1 MTALSPA
8 PPAAGAAARR
18 WWQPPSPPR
27 GGGQGSTG
35 PAPTSGASESARPSA
50 KRGGG
55 DDLRAAEGA
64 GETRVVGE
72 EIRASGGAGGRRATG
87 PAPARPGRPAAAG
100 LPGAAVPGPGEESPP
115 VNALEGPRVAV
126 LWCSSS
132 MALCAWVWAL
142 DRRLARAPLPCARSR
157 STAMGESA
165 GVGLVRATSCRRGG
179 NSEERALDRHAA
191 GAPDGLECRLD

>member
-1 MTALSPA
+1 VAAAVAAVVVVESLLRKLLAWTSRWESEEWLLPA
-8 PPAAGAAARR
+8 PPGLA
-18 WWQPPSPPR
+18 
-27 GGGQGSTG
+27 
-35 PAPTSGASESARPSA
+35 
-50 KRGGG
+50 
-55 DDLRAAEGA
+55 DD
-64 GETRVVGE
+64 
-72 EIRASGGAGGRRATG
+72 SN
-87 PAPARPGRPAAAG
+87 AG

-191 GAPDGLECRLD
+191 GALDGLECRLD